1 MDRTTGTVRVAK
13 LDASHPTRTTGA
25 IMTTSDVPATPVPTA
40 SVPTASVPT
49 APDPAASVRAAS
61 VRVSDAEREE
71 VARRLRAAAADGRL
85 TLSEADE
92 RQASAYAARFH
103 HDLAPLTADLPAPE
117 PEVAAPGWRGLSP
130 SARRRLTVHVAVGAV
145 VAVLLLLRWAVGPV
159 LDGPGF
165 VGDGPRLWPVWPLF
179 WITLS
184 LVFHYRRAVRRAG

>member
-1 MDRTTGTVRVAK
+1 M
-13 LDASHPTRTTGA
+13 
-25 IMTTSDVPATPVPTA
+25 
-40 SVPTASVPT
+40 
-49 APDPAASVRAAS
+49 
-61 VRVSDAEREE
+61 
-71 VARRLRAAAADGRL
+71 RAAAADGRL
-85 TLSEADE
+85 TLAEADE

-184 LVFHYRRAVRRAG
+184 VVFHYRRAVRRAG